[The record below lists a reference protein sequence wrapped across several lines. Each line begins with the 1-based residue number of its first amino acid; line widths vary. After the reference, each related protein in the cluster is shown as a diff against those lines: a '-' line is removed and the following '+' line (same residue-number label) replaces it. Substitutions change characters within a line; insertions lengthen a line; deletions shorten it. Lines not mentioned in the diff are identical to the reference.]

1 MASMHRLLAILGLL
15 LVALVAAGA
24 PVASA
29 QGNPGAIK
37 VTSSTAATKFA
48 EELKFAL
55 KAESSA
61 GSIEKVDLFYT
72 FGDGKATNR
81 VPTEFT
87 PGKSVTATATKRAQ
101 QGEFAPQ
108 LDIRYYWRIT
118 DSAGNTLKTDPQTV
132 VYSDDRFQWQKA
144 GNDRATV
151 QWYGENDRFGQQAL
165 NWTVEGLD
173 RLEQKFGI
181 QMSYPANVVIYK
193 SKDDMSKSLAPRGAT
208 FDKGATVLGEA
219 RSAYGTLLMLNQG
232 DARTTLWH
240 ELSHLVL
247 HDLVKGPYESNLPAW
262 LDEGLAMYNES
273 DDANDN
279 YQRALD
285 DAIRKDDVFTVRSMT
300 APNGVPTKVG
310 IWYGQARSIVRYLLD
325 EHGGRDNM
333 LKLIQLL
340 ASGTRTDPALQQVY
354 GFDQNQLNN
363 LWRAAQNLPVTAP
376 APVAPPS
383 GQGAAPAA
391 TPVAPSSGQSAPPV
405 ATPRASAGQ
414 AAAPTA
420 APVRPAPADAQP
432 SAAPVGPSRGV
443 LLAVAAFGL
452 ALACLTVLVAGF
464 GVLAFAMARRR

>member
-1 MASMHRLLAILGLL
+1 MASMERRLGIVGLVLLAL
-15 LVALVAAGA
+15 LVFGVPAAK
-24 PVASA
+24 A

-37 VTSSTAATKFA
+37 VTSSTATTKFA

-55 KAESSA
+55 QAQSSA

-72 FGDGKATNR
+72 FGDGKASNR

-87 PGKSVTATATKRAQ
+87 PGKAVTATATKRAQ

-132 VYSDDRFQWQKA
+132 VYADDRFQWQKT

-151 QWYGENDRFGQQAL
+151 QWYGESDSFGKQAL
-165 NWTVEGLD
+165 GWTIEGLD

-181 QMSYPANVVIYK
+181 RMSYPANVVIYQ
-193 SKDDMSKSLAPRGAT
+193 SKDDMSKALAPRGAT

-219 RSAYGTLLMLNQG
+219 RSNYGTLLMLNQG

-273 DDANDN
+273 DNANDN
-279 YQRALD
+279 YQRSLD
-285 DAIRKDDVFTVRSMT
+285 DAIRKNDVFTVRSMT

-310 IWYGQARSIVRYLLD
+310 IWYGQARSVVRYLLD

-354 GFDQNQLNN
+354 GFDQNELNN
-363 LWRAAQNLPVTAP
+363 LWRASQNLPALTPAP
-376 APVAPPS
+376 AAPAT
-383 GQGAAPAA
+383 GQSAAPAA
-391 TPVAPSSGQSAPPV
+391 TPAPPSSGQGAPPV

-414 AAAPTA
+414 SVAPTA
-420 APVRPAPADAQP
+420 VPVRPAPVDVQP
-432 SAAPVGPSRGV
+432 SAAPVGPSRGI
-443 LLAVAAFGL
+443 LLAVAAAGL
-452 ALACLTVLVAGF
+452 ALACGTVLVAGL
-464 GVLAFAMARRR
+464 GVLAFAMIRRR

>member
-1 MASMHRLLAILGLL
+1 MASTQRRLGILALL
-15 LVALVAAGA
+15 LVALLAFGA
-24 PVASA
+24 PAANA

-37 VTSSTAATKFA
+37 VTSSTATTKFA

-55 KAESSA
+55 KAESTA

-72 FGDGKATNR
+72 FADGKASNR

-87 PGKSVTATATKRAQ
+87 PGKTVTATATKRAQ

-118 DSAGNTLKTDPQTV
+118 DSAGNTVKTDPQTV
-132 VYSDDRFQWQKA
+132 VYADDRFQWQKA

-151 QWYGENDRFGQQAL
+151 QWYGESDRFGKQAL
-165 NWTVEGLD
+165 DWTVEGLD

-193 SKDDMSKSLAPRGAT
+193 NKDDMSKALAPRGAT

-219 RSAYGTLLMLNQG
+219 PSNYGTLLMLNQG

-285 DAIRKDDVFTVRSMT
+285 DAIRKNDVFTVRSMT
-300 APNGVPTKVG
+300 APNGVPGKVG
-310 IWYGQARSIVRYLLD
+310 IWYGQARSIVRYMLD

-354 GFDQNQLNN
+354 GFDQNELNN
-363 LWRAAQNLPVTAP
+363 LWRAAQNLPAMTPAP
-376 APVAPPS
+376 AA
-383 GQGAAPAA
+383 GQGNAPAA
-391 TPVAPSSGQSAPPV
+391 TPAAPSPGPNAPPV
-405 ATPRASAGQ
+405 ATPRASGGQ
-414 AAAPTA
+414 AVAPTA
-420 APVRPAPADAQP
+420 VPVRPAPADVQP
-432 SAAPVGPSRGV
+432 SAAPVGPSRGI
-443 LLAVAAFGL
+443 LLAVAALGL
-452 ALACLTVLVAGF
+452 ALACLTALVAGL
-464 GVLAFAMARRR
+464 GVLAFAVTRRR